1 MLRILAERALFLD
14 HRDTPPS
21 AIKLAYVTRGMPM
34 EDDELLWQPPTDGVP
49 PVVGKHEPGTN
60 EPMMHYD
67 TDGEISLPDERPGPD
82 DGVEV
87 SISF

>member
-1 MLRILAERALFLD
+1 
-14 HRDTPPS
+14 
-21 AIKLAYVTRGMPM
+21 MPM
-34 EDDELLWQPPTDGVP
+34 EDDELLWQPPADGVP
-49 PVVGKHEPGTN
+49 PVVGKREPGTN

-67 TDGEISLPDERPGPD
+67 TDGEISFPDERPD